1 MELGT
6 GEDQL
11 VKSTVSGKSSL
22 KVEKG
27 KLKKHLY
34 CMLS

>member
-27 KLKKHLY
+27 KLERHL
-34 CMLS
+34 CHMLS

>member
-22 KVEKG
+22 KVDKG
-27 KLKKHLY
+27 KLKKYLY

>member
-11 VKSTVSGKSSL
+11 VKSTVSGKLSL
-22 KVEKG
+22 KVDKG
-27 KLKKHLY
+27 KLERHLY
-34 CMLS
+34 CMLC